1 MVGIVD
7 SQVHIWD
14 DSSQVVANWP
24 PGQAIQPWTLTPLTV
39 ERLIEEMDV
48 AGVSRAFLVP
58 PAFDGIGSNAYSL
71 AAAAAHPER
80 FVVMGRLP
88 LDAADGPELVERW
101 AEEPLG
107 RGIRMSVFM
116 PRQREWLA
124 DGGLDW
130 FWAAAE
136 RLGLPLMIYPGP
148 VPELLRAIARIA
160 QRHENLKISIDHMA
174 AGPYD
179 QVDDAAFA
187 HLPDLLALADLPNLA
202 VKASALPEHSSEPY
216 PHRNIHPYIRRTIDA
231 FGPERV
237 FWGTDLPR
245 LHVPYRNAV
254 TMFTEE
260 LGLSDRERDLVMGE
274 AICAWHSWS

>member
-1 MVGIVD
+1 VIGIVD

-14 DSSQVVANWP
+14 DSSQVIANWP
-24 PGQAIQPWTLTPLTV
+24 PGEKVQGWTLTPLTA
-39 ERLIEEMDV
+39 ERLVAQMDA

-58 PAFDGIGSNAYSL
+58 PAFDGIGRNDYSL
-71 AAAAAHPER
+71 SAAARYPGR
-80 FVVMGRLP
+80 FAVVGRFP
-88 LDAADGPELVERW
+88 LDSAEGPELVERW
-101 AEEPLG
+101 ADEPLG

-124 DGGLDW
+124 DGSLNW

-136 RLGLPLMIYPGP
+136 RLDLPLMIYPGP
-148 VPELLRAIARIA
+148 VPELLDAIGRVA
-160 QRHENLKISIDHMA
+160 QRHDSLRISIDHMA

-179 QVDDAAFA
+179 KFDEEAFA
-187 HLPDLLALADLPNLA
+187 HLDSLLALARLPNVA
-202 VKASALPEHSSEPY
+202 VKASALPEHSSAPY
-216 PHRNIHPYIRRTIDA
+216 PYRNIHRYITDTIAA

-245 LHVPYRNAV
+245 LHAPYRDAV

-260 LGLSDRERDLVMGE
+260 LGLSERERALVMGE
-274 AICAWHSWS
+274 AVCAWHGWE

>member
-1 MVGIVD
+1 MIGVAD

-39 ERLIEEMDV
+39 EKLIAEMDA

-58 PAFDGIGSNAYSL
+58 PAFDGIGRNDYSL
-71 AAAAAHPER
+71 AAARAHPDR

-88 LDAADGPELVERW
+88 LDAPDAPDLLDRW
-101 AEEPLG
+101 AEEPHG
-107 RGIRMSVFM
+107 RGLRMSVFM

-124 DGGLDW
+124 DGTLDW

-136 RLGLPLMIYPGP
+136 RLAQPLMIYPGP
-148 VPELLRAIARIA
+148 VPELLQAVGRIA
-160 QRHENLKISIDHMA
+160 QRHEGLKISIDHMA

-179 QVDDAAFA
+179 QVDEAAFA
-187 HLPDLLALADLPNLA
+187 HLPDLLALAALPNMA
-202 VKASALPEHSSEPY
+202 IKASALPEHSSAEYPY
-216 PHRNIHPYIRRTIDA
+216 RNIHPYIRQTIDA

-237 FWGTDLPR
+237 FWGTDMPR
-245 LHVPYRNAV
+245 LHVPYRSAV

-260 LGLSDRERDLVMGE
+260 LGLSDRERALVMGE
-274 AICAWHSWS
+274 AICAWHGWD